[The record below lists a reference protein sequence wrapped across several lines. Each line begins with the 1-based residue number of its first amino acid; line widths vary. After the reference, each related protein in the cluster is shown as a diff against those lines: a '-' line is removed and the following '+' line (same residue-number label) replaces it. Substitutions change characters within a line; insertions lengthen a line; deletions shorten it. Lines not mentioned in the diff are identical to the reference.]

1 MEPSTSSRFLGR
13 TGVRVSALALG
24 TMPFGSDVDEPTAA
38 RMFAM
43 ARERGINLFD
53 CADVY
58 SEGRAEEILGRL
70 IAPCRDEVVIT
81 TKAYFPTSKDG
92 NARGSSRYHL
102 VHAVEASLRRLAT
115 DRIDIFFLHRFDD
128 VTPLEETLRAVESL
142 VSSGKVLYP
151 AVSNFAAWQT
161 ARALGIAERHGWS
174 PIACVQPMYNLAK
187 RQAEVEI
194 LPMCQ
199 AEGLGVLAYSPTGG
213 GLLTGKYGR
222 DRRPERG
229 RLLDVAMYRT
239 RYGDASNYEIAERFT
254 AHAHAR
260 GLDPVALAIAWVAA
274 HPAVTAPIVGAR
286 DPDQLARCLAALD
299 IALDADARAELD
311 ALAPAPPPA
320 TDRNEER
327 TATNYGSR

>member
-1 MEPSTSSRFLGR
+1 MQYCFLGR
-13 TGVRVSALALG
+13 TGVRVSRLALG
-24 TMPFGSDVDEPTAA
+24 TMAFGGDADEQVAA
-38 RMFAM
+38 QMFAM

-58 SEGRAEEILGRL
+58 NEGRAETILGRL
-70 IAPCRDEVVIT
+70 AAGCRDEIVIT
-81 TKAYFPTSKDG
+81 SKVYFPTGADG
-92 NARGSSRYHL
+92 NARGGSRYHI
-102 VHAVEASLRRLAT
+102 VRAVEASLRRLGT
-115 DRIDIFFLHRFDD
+115 DRIDVYFLHRFDEI
-128 VTPLEETLRAVESL
+128 TPLDESLRAIESL

-174 PIACVQPMYNLAK
+174 PVACVQPMYNLAK

-194 LPMCQ
+194 LPLCS
-199 AEGLGVLAYSPTGG
+199 AEGLGVLAYSPLGG

-222 DRRPERG
+222 ERRPERG

-239 RYGDASNYEIAERFT
+239 RYGDPNNYDLAERFT
-254 AHAHAR
+254 EHAHAR
-260 GLDPVALAIAWVAA
+260 GHDPVALAIAWVAA
-274 HPAVTAPIVGAR
+274 HPAVTAPIIGAR
-286 DPDQLARCLAALD
+286 DAEQLARCLAAADLE
-299 IALDADARAELD
+299 LDADARGDID